1 MLDTFQGWRE
11 GVVKVKKAVQHP
23 VLGVEEVEVR
33 CVSVADARHHAM
45 SRGNR
50 WNCSSRSQSTVR
62 VMVAVRVGV
71 KEA

>member
-1 MLDTFQGWRE
+1 
-11 GVVKVKKAVQHP
+11 
-23 VLGVEEVEVR
+23 
-33 CVSVADARHHAM
+33 M

-50 WNCSSRSQSTVR
+50 WNCSSRSQSAVR